1 MKETNWI
8 LIVSMVVLVLGLI
21 TVLFCLRPIF
31 DVKPTLIK
39 KMSLGSKKMEF
50 YYIGGNATMNDC
62 IQVRL
67 IDDGNH
73 IVFSKSY
80 EGYNFLMTNSFSNDT
95 VLIVLSDTS
104 KNYFSRQ
111 DTFLLII
118 NDYMDTYLGK

>member
-1 MKETNWI
+1 
-8 LIVSMVVLVLGLI
+8 
-21 TVLFCLRPIF
+21 
-31 DVKPTLIK
+31 
-39 KMSLGSKKMEF
+39 MSLGSKKMEF